1 MPSAMS
7 GSKGEDMRTYK
18 TAFPCFTDEMPIF
31 EGFEDTS
38 WKNDA
43 CPSFQFPLGGGSF
56 LRVWVD
62 YADPSQRDC
71 PELERFAVDLI
82 HDEDG
87 SDTAT
92 VLQTDDLD
100 LVRFVCGLI
109 QKGQNAKVPCF
120 LCKWGDLYEFHT
132 EETLRRDYG
141 ETNLY
146 EADLPWAD
154 GEQDFQEV
162 LKKLKAGIYSWNN
175 CDNMEIFTIS
185 KGVL

>member
-1 MPSAMS
+1 MPTA
-7 GSKGEDMRTYK
+7 RTYK
-18 TAFPCFTDEMPIF
+18 TEFPEFSGEMPTF

-43 CPSFQFPLGGGSF
+43 CPTFQFPLGGGSF

-62 YADPSQRDC
+62 YADPKDRDT
-71 PELERFAVDLI
+71 PENERFGVDLI
-82 HDEDG
+82 HEEYWE
-87 SDTAT
+87 STAT
-92 VLQTDDLD
+92 VLQTDDLE

-109 QKGQNAKVPCF
+109 QKGHESKVPCF